1 MLLWSD
7 GATGEGRGQCD
18 EVMGLVGRKD
28 VFT

>member
-7 GATGEGRGQCD
+7 GATGEGRGRCD
-18 EVMGLVGRKD
+18 EVTGLVGRKD